1 MKKTLISLASI
12 VIMSL
17 FLQSCFEIKEI
28 VTINKDGSGTFTM
41 SIDMSEVKAM
51 VESFSAGKSDNEG
64 SPLAEMEEEYDAIQ
78 VKLAMIEGI
87 SNINFVTENDGYVI
101 STGFDFENIEALNRG
116 MNIVYEDEN
125 EDGSQTEYYR
135 LKKKNFERTLSH
147 NLLDQLKGKLGSGD
161 LGAQGMDLATI
172 FSDVA
177 YVNIVSFPDRKI
189 KKTSTDEIEISED
202 GSTMTL
208 KRFIFRKDAD
218 LSMDYKLKVR

>member
-1 MKKTLISLASI
+1 MKKTIISLVSV

-28 VTINKDGSGTFTM
+28 ITINKDGSGTFTM

-51 VESFSAGKSDNEG
+51 VENFSGGNGGDTG
-64 SPLAEMEEEYDAIQ
+64 SPLAEMEKEYEETH
-78 VKLAMIEGI
+78 VKLEVIEGI
-87 SNINFVTENDGYVI
+87 SNITFVTENDGYVI
-101 STGFDFENIEALNRG
+101 STGFDFANIDALNRG
-116 MNIVYEDEN
+116 MNVVYEDEN
-125 EDGSQTEYYR
+125 EDGTQTEYYI

-147 NLLDQLKGKLGSGD
+147 NLLEQLKGEIGD
-161 LGAQGMDLATI
+161 GGMGVQGMDLATV

-177 YVNIVSFPDRKI
+177 YVNIVTFPGRKI
-189 KKTSTDEIEISED
+189 KKTSSDDIEISED

-218 LSMDYKLKVR
+218 LSMDYKVKVR